1 MTDVSSPDP
10 VDFYGVFDDL
20 TASQRMAWRA
30 LREMLAEHVAP
41 VADQAWLAGA
51 FPREV
56 IPAFGTFARQH
67 LAPDGYQWP
76 PTDPLLMGLVK
87 LELGRVD
94 PSMASFFAVH
104 WGLTMSCIAAFGSDD
119 QRERWL
125 DRMVGFEAIG
135 SFALSEPLV
144 GSDAARG
151 LTCTATRE
159 GDGWRLRGE
168 KKWSGNATI
177 ADVLVIIAKGD
188 DGEVLG
194 FLVEPDRHD
203 VVLTRIDD
211 KIAKRS
217 VENVV
222 IHIDT
227 VLPDAARLP
236 GLKHFGQVAATLGMG
251 RFAVAWEACGIAMG
265 AYEAAHR
272 YAMERQQFGRPI
284 AGFQLVQDKLV
295 TMLSEITMMQCFLMQ
310 AARAVRSGRFD
321 GGQAAMAKRTCAQK
335 MRVVVSLAR
344 EVLGGN
350 GILVEHGV
358 AKLFADAEA
367 VYSYEGTHEMNTLIV
382 GRQITG
388 LSAFT

>member
-1 MTDVSSPDP
+1 MTDALSPDP
-10 VDFYGVFDDL
+10 VDFYGVFDEIA
-20 TASQRMAWRA
+20 ASQRMAWRA
-30 LREMLAEHVAP
+30 LREMLAESVAP
-41 VADQAWLAGA
+41 VADQAWLDGA

-56 IPAFGTFARQH
+56 LPAFGAFAREH

-104 WGLTMSCIAAFGSDD
+104 WGLTMSCIAAFGSDA
-119 QRERWL
+119 QKERW
-125 DRMVGFEAIG
+125 MGPMTAFEAIG

-151 LTCTATRE
+151 LTCTATRVE
-159 GDGWRLRGE
+159 GGWRLQGE

-177 ADVLVIIAKGD
+177 ADVLVIIAKGEG
-188 DGEVLG
+188 GEVLG
-194 FLVEPDRHD
+194 FLVEPGRDD
-203 VVLTRIDD
+203 VVLTRIED

-217 VENVV
+217 AENVV

-227 VLPDAARLP
+227 VLPEEARLP

-251 RFAVAWEACGIAMG
+251 RFAVAWEACGIAIG
-265 AYEAAHR
+265 AYEAARR

-284 AGFQLVQDKLV
+284 AGFQLVQVKLV
-295 TMLSEITMMQCFLMQ
+295 TMLSEI
-310 AARAVRSGRFD
+310 
-321 GGQAAMAKRTCAQK
+321 
-335 MRVVVSLAR
+335 
-344 EVLGGN
+344 
-350 GILVEHGV
+350 
-358 AKLFADAEA
+358 
-367 VYSYEGTHEMNTLIV
+367 TLIV